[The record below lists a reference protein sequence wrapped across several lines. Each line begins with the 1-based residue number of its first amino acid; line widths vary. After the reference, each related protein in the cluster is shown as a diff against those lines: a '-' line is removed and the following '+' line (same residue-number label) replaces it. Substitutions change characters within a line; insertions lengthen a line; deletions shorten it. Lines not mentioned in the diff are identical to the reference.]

1 MDETRR
7 DILLDKSKQA
17 VRRAFDLHNSRS
29 GSMTPHPYGSV
40 DGPPPPPLMPIH
52 SHRPE
57 QNATQRSL
65 HQYSTT
71 TVTSTTVSSESLSS
85 ASSKGPP
92 VGFGHKE
99 ALGLSSSLSSASAT
113 LFHSSSEVSTSSMAN
128 RSSLVKSF
136 SPSNTGNPNVH
147 NVLLL

>member
-1 MDETRR
+1 MDEQRG
-7 DILLDKSKQA
+7 DVLLDKSKQA
-17 VRRAFDLHNSRS
+17 LRRAFDSHSNSS
-29 GSMTPHPYGSV
+29 GSITPHPYGAV
-40 DGPPPPPLMPIH
+40 DRPPPLMPIH

-57 QNATQRSL
+57 QNATQQRSL

-71 TVTSTTVSSESLSS
+71 TLTSTTVSSESLSS

-99 ALGLSSSLSSASAT
+99 ALGLSSSLSSASAA
-113 LFHSSSEVSTSSMAN
+113 LFHSSSEVSTSSMVS

-136 SPSNTGNPNVH
+136 SPSNTGKPNIYD
-147 NVLLL
+147 VLLF